1 MILADKI
8 IDLRKKA
15 GWSQEELAQ
24 QLGVSRQSV
33 SKWEGAQSIPD
44 IDKIL
49 QMSRIFGVS
58 TDYLLKDE
66 IELPAEEP
74 AAADSTPAL
83 RRVSM
88 EQASNYLALR
98 KAAAPRIALATL
110 LCIVSP
116 IVMIV
121 LACASEFG
129 YLGISE
135 DAAAGIGLCVM
146 LCIVAAAVVIFI
158 RTGHASA
165 EFEFLEKEEF
175 ETEYGVAG
183 MVKERKKEFGEQY
196 SRLNAV
202 GTALCILSVLPI
214 FASLAFSAPDIWAGI
229 SVAALLLIA
238 SFGCYAFIRAGVYNA
253 AMDKLLEEGDYTREN
268 KRKSPVFGAIST
280 AYWLVVTALF
290 LYLSFGPSGN
300 GQPGTLWYIW
310 AVAGVLYGAIVAFK
324 NVFVRKGGKR

>member
-8 IDLRKKA
+8 INLRKKA
-15 GWSQEELAQ
+15 GWSQDELASK
-24 QLGVSRQSV
+24 LNVTRQSV

-44 IDKIL
+44 MERIVR
-49 QMSRIFGVS
+49 MSRLFGVT

-66 IELPAEEP
+66 LETEEFSS
-74 AAADSTPAL
+74 ADADTGTSL

-116 IVMIV
+116 IVLIV
-121 LACASEFG
+121 LACACESSYF
-129 YLGISE
+129 GISE

-202 GTALCILSVLPI
+202 GTALY
-214 FASLAFSAPDIWAGI
+214 IWAGI

-268 KRKSPVFGAIST
+268 KRKNSVFGAIST

-310 AVAGVLYGAIVAFK
+310 AIAGILYGAIVAFK

>member
-15 GWSQEELAQ
+15 GWSQDELASK
-24 QLGVSRQSV
+24 LNVTRQSV

-44 IDKIL
+44 MERIVR
-49 QMSRIFGVS
+49 MSRLFGVT

-66 IELPAEEP
+66 LETEEFSS
-74 AAADSTPAL
+74 ADADTGTSL

-116 IVMIV
+116 IVLIV
-121 LACASEFG
+121 LACACESSYF
-129 YLGISE
+129 GISE

-146 LCIVAAAVVIFI
+146 FCIVAAAVVIFI

-183 MVKERKKEFGEQY
+183 MV
-196 SRLNAV
+196 
-202 GTALCILSVLPI
+202 LPI
-214 FASLAFSAPDIWAGI
+214 FAALAFSAPDIWAGI
-229 SVAALLLIA
+229 SVAVLLLIA